1 LARPETSF
9 GTVSVTAGSVVHVI
23 DWRQIG
29 RERFDVAVERL
40 LKAKWDAEPGATAFS
55 PDGRGGDG
63 GIDFQATTALG
74 ELTIYQFKYYPD
86 GGLGVSSRKRHIRA
100 SFEQAARHRP
110 QRWVLVVPYKL
121 TPGERKLVEGL
132 AGQTGP
138 RIEILDLVA
147 LDDLLAEH
155 DGVRRYLERDPILE
169 AVGEYQ
175 VTTAVLKD
183 GDDLAER
190 VRLLAA
196 RGADMDPY
204 WAPDFRIENGVT
216 TITPRPKSPDAPEKS
231 PIVSQFILDPE
242 TASEEDRA
250 AFRRSIGYGVG
261 EPVKVPVVASK
272 VSGPA
277 FITIDGPGMLA
288 FAAAKRPRLE
298 DRFSIELHDASGAV
312 LSEHDGVVTHA
323 GAGTEGGTLELTFYG
338 GLILRYL
345 LPRRVEEPGNAEVQ
359 LNVDGLMVSDAVE
372 ALRLRRS
379 ICRDARQIAVRR
391 DGEAAAAFTLDQF
404 EDPADDALEAMHQF
418 VEDLATLERHL
429 STRKRMPTAFT
440 TYDRV
445 QARLARL
452 VIEGDCVLVPQ
463 WLHIPTRINHDDGTT
478 AELGRLIAGEHS
490 MRIRQPEFE
499 MNIAGWRVDVGP
511 VQLISPRV
519 GFAEPGRLLRLLE
532 AGSIDGELAT
542 LAPAPYEPWRL
553 SRLSETDEHSWL
565 APVSWNAVSVDEH
578 PALARVQ
585 VIEEHHGPA

>member
-1 LARPETSF
+1 M
-9 GTVSVTAGSVVHVI
+9 VI

-29 RERFDVAVERL
+29 RERFDLAVEML
-40 LKAKWDAEPGATAFS
+40 LKAKWAEPGASALS

-63 GIDFQATTALG
+63 GIDFQAMTALG

-100 SFEQAARHRP
+100 SFDQAARHRP
-110 QRWVLVVPYKL
+110 QRWVLVVPCKL
-121 TPGERKLVEGL
+121 TPGERTFVEGL
-132 AGQTGP
+132 AGQKGP
-138 RIEILDLVA
+138 QIEILDRVG
-147 LDDLLAEH
+147 LDVLLAEH
-155 DGVRRYLERDPILE
+155 DAVRRYLERDPILE

-175 VTTAVLKD
+175 ATTAVLTD

-196 RGADMDPY
+196 RGGDMDPY
-204 WAPDFRIENGVT
+204 WAPDFRIEDGVT

-261 EPVKVPVVASK
+261 EPARVPVVASK

-298 DRFSIELHDASGAV
+298 DRFSIELQDASGVV

-323 GAGTEGGTLELTFYG
+323 GTGTEGGTLELTFYG

-345 LPRRVEEPGNAEVQ
+345 LPRRAEEPGSAEVQ
-359 LNVDGLMVSDAVE
+359 LSVDGLMVSDAVE

-379 ICRDARQIAVRR
+379 ICREARQMAIRR
-391 DGEAAAAFTLDQF
+391 DVEVAAAFTLDQF
-404 EDPADDALEAMHQF
+404 EDPADDVLEAMHQF
-418 VEDLATLERHL
+418 VEDLAALERHL
-429 STRKRMPTAFT
+429 STRKRMPTSFT

-452 VIEGDCVLVPQ
+452 VIEGACVLVPQ
-463 WLHIPTRINHDDGTT
+463 WLHIPMRINHDDGRT
-478 AELGRLIAGEHS
+478 AELGRLLASEHS

-499 MNIAGWRVDVGP
+499 VNIAGWRVDVGP
-511 VQLISPRV
+511 VHLISPRV

-532 AGSIDGELAT
+532 SSSIDGELAT

-553 SRLSETDEHSWL
+553 SRLSETDQRGWL
-565 APVSWNAVSVDEH
+565 APVPWNAVGADEH
-578 PALARVQ
+578 PALARAQAVEQ
-585 VIEEHHGPA
+585 RSEPV

>member
-1 LARPETSF
+1 MM
-9 GTVSVTAGSVVHVI
+9 I
-23 DWRQIG
+23 DWRQMG

-63 GIDFQATTALG
+63 GVDFQATTALG

-100 SFEQAARHRP
+100 SFDQAARQCP
-110 QRWVLVVPYKL
+110 QRWVLVVPCKL
-121 TPGERKLVEGL
+121 TPPERLFVEGL
-132 AGQTGP
+132 AGETGL
-138 RIEILDLVA
+138 RIEILDRVA

-242 TASEEDRA
+242 TASEDDRA

-277 FITIDGPGMLA
+277 FFSMDGPGMLA
-288 FAAAKRPRLE
+288 FEATKSPRLQ
-298 DRFSIELHDASGAV
+298 DRFSIELRDANGV
-312 LSEHDGVVTHA
+312 LGEHDGVVTHA
-323 GAGTEGGTLELTFYG
+323 GAGPEGGTLELTFYG
-338 GLILRYL
+338 GLTVRYL
-345 LPRRVEEPGNAEVQ
+345 VPHHAEERGTAE
-359 LNVDGLMVSDAVE
+359 LHLSVDGLMVSDAVE
-372 ALRLRRS
+372 VLRLRRS
-379 ICRDARQIAVRR
+379 ICRDARQITIRR
-391 DGEAAAAFTLDQF
+391 DGEVAAAFTLDEF
-404 EDPADDALEAMHQF
+404 EDPVDDDLETIDQF
-418 VEDLATLERHL
+418 VADLAALERHL
-429 STRKRMPTAFT
+429 GARKRMPTAFT

-452 VIEGDCVLVPQ
+452 VVEGCCVLVPQ
-463 WLHIPTRINHDDGTT
+463 WLQIPMRVHHDDGTT
-478 AELGRLIAGEHS
+478 AELGRFIASEHF

-499 MNIAGWRVDVGP
+499 MNIAGWRVDIGP
-511 VQLISPRV
+511 VHLISPRV
-519 GFAEPGRLLRLLE
+519 RFAEQGRLLRLLE
-532 AGSIDGELAT
+532 SGSIDGELAP
-542 LAPAPYEPWRL
+542 LAPAPLEPWRL
-553 SRLSETDEHSWL
+553 TRLSEGDEQSWL
-565 APVSWNAVSVDEH
+565 APVAWNAVGVDEH
-578 PALARVQ
+578 PALARIQ
-585 VIEEHHGPA
+585 VIEEQRGPV